1 MQRGSKVTSV
11 RAAHCGIGSAGAVAL
26 GAALAGAVNLCL
38 LDVSW
43 NRVGRSGALAI
54 ATGLRTHPSV
64 LEVRMEC
71 NGIGAGG
78 VEALAAPL
86 TSNTVLERIYVVG
99 NTGASRAEKLLVEA
113 ALLKGREGVRGAA
126 AGAVECYV

>member
-1 MQRGSKVTSV
+1 VQRGSKVTSV

-43 NRVGRSGALAI
+43 NRIGRSGALAI

-99 NTGASRAEKLLVEA
+99 NTASRAEKLLVEA
-113 ALLKGREGVRGAA
+113 ALLEGREGVRGAA